1 MPIVVAILGV
11 VIVVMGV
18 LLFTL
23 SPAKEPETTPLVETQ
38 EMNRTE
44 TMEAEEEATIE
55 VAPVIEAEDE
65 ATVEVA
71 PAIEAEATINE
82 PAVVVAAATFTGS
95 GSYLTPARSKH
106 ELDVTLTVEKGI
118 VTAANVVYDNGAGF
132 SNGHQERFDNAYK
145 AQVVGKPLG
154 DISLSRV
161 GGASLT
167 TEGFNQA
174 VAAIKAQ
181 QT

>member
-11 VIVVMGV
+11 VIIVMGV

-23 SPAKEPETTPLVETQ
+23 SPAEKTPTVAETP

-44 TMEAEEEATIE
+44 TMEAEEEE
-55 VAPVIEAEDE
+55 
-65 ATVEVA
+65 TVE
-71 PAIEAEATINE
+71 IEPVTRTETTTDDE
-82 PAVVVAAATFTGS
+82 TAVLASNTFTGS
-95 GSYLTPARSKH
+95 GSYLTPARTTH
-106 ELDVTLTVEKGI
+106 ELSVTLTVENDV
-118 VTAANVVYDNGAGF
+118 VTAADVIYDNGSGF
-132 SNGHQERFDNAYK
+132 SNPNQERFDNAFEVQVIGK
-145 AQVVGKPLG
+145 ALS

-167 TEGFNQA
+167 TEAFNQA
-174 VAAIKAQ
+174 VEAIKAQ

>member
-23 SPAKEPETTPLVETQ
+23 SPKAETPAVVETQ

-44 TMEAEEEATIE
+44 TMEVEEEATIE
-55 VAPVIEAEDE
+55 VAPVSETE
-65 ATVEVA
+65 ATNDDEQ
-71 PAIEAEATINE
+71 AT
-82 PAVVVAAATFTGS
+82 VVAANTFSGT
-95 GSYLTPARSKH
+95 GSYLTPARTTH
-106 ELDVTLTVEKGI
+106 ELEVTLTVQDGI
-118 VTAANVVYDNGAGF
+118 VTAADVIYDGGEGF
-132 SNGHQERFDNAYK
+132 SNPNQERFDAAFE
-145 AQVVGKPLG
+145 AQVIGKSL
-154 DISLSRV
+154 DNISLSRV

-167 TEGFNQA
+167 TEAFNQA

>member
-23 SPAKEPETTPLVETQ
+23 SPAKEPETTPVVETQ

-44 TMEAEEEATIE
+44 AMEAEEEATIE
-55 VAPVIEAEDE
+55 VAP
-65 ATVEVA
+65 
-71 PAIEAEATINE
+71 AIEAEATIDE
-82 PAVVVAAATFTGS
+82 PVAVAAATFTGS

-118 VTAANVVYDNGAGF
+118 VTAANIVYDNGAGF

-145 AQVVGKPLG
+145 AQVIGKPLG